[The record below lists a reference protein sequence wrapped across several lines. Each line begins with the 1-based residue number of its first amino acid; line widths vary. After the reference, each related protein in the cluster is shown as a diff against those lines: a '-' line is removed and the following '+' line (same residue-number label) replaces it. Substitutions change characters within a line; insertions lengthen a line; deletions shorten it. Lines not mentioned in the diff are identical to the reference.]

1 MQKEMIFHDGIFKL
15 AEIMSD
21 EIVISNVQ
29 DALDLLGDA
38 SYNDSNKIILHEKNF
53 IPEFF
58 KLSTGLAGEILQ
70 KCVNYHV
77 KLAIIGEFEKYN
89 SNSLKAFI
97 LECNR
102 GSQFYFVKDLDEAK
116 KKLGNN

>member
-1 MQKEMIFHDGIFKL
+1 MQMEIVFHKGHNKI
-15 AEIMSD
+15 AEIVID
-21 EIVISNVQ
+21 EIVFNTVQ

-38 SYNDSNKIILHEKNF
+38 SYNESNRIILHEKN
-53 IPEFF
+53 ICPDFF

-77 KLAIIGEFEKYN
+77 KLAIVGKFEKYN

-102 GSQFYFVKDLDEAK
+102 GSQFYFVNNIDEAFK
-116 KKLGNN
+116 RLGND